1 VHRRNLRGHR
11 EARKRGRLF
20 RSLCLGGTLTIRP
33 MSKTKG
39 SVLVTGASSG
49 IGRATALAFASE
61 GWRVAVGA
69 RRKERLDSLLPEL
82 EQAGA
87 PACFAAQLDVTCRD
101 DIESFVEAMEKEF
114 GPVDC
119 LVNNAGK
126 ALGLEKL
133 YDAEGSMWREMV
145 ETNVMGVLHVTRAL
159 LPGMMERKR
168 GHVIMVGSVAGHH
181 GYAGGSVYCATKSA
195 IWSLV
200 EAMRR
205 ETLGQGI
212 RVTTVDPGLVD
223 TEFSPVR
230 FEWDEEKA
238 AKVYEGLEPLH
249 AEDVAECIL
258 FAATRKAHVNLDRI
272 QIMPTIQADPWHVHR
287 ES

>member
-1 VHRRNLRGHR
+1 
-11 EARKRGRLF
+11 
-20 RSLCLGGTLTIRP
+20 
-33 MSKTKG
+33 
-39 SVLVTGASSG
+39 
-49 IGRATALAFASE
+49 
-61 GWRVAVGA
+61 
-69 RRKERLDSLLPEL
+69 
-82 EQAGA
+82 
-87 PACFAAQLDVTCRD
+87 
-101 DIESFVEAMEKEF
+101 
-114 GPVDC
+114 
-119 LVNNAGK
+119 
-126 ALGLEKL
+126 
-133 YDAEGSMWREMV
+133 
-145 ETNVMGVLHVTRAL
+145 MGVLHVTRAL

-238 AKVYEGLEPLH
+238 AKVYEGLEPCTPKTWPSASSSPRRARPTSTSTASRSCRRSRPTPGTSIAR
-249 AEDVAECIL
+249 AERA
-258 FAATRKAHVNLDRI
+258 
-272 QIMPTIQADPWHVHR
+272 
-287 ES
+287 

>member
-1 VHRRNLRGHR
+1 
-11 EARKRGRLF
+11 
-20 RSLCLGGTLTIRP
+20 
-33 MSKTKG
+33 MSQASS

-61 GWRVAVGA
+61 GWNVAVGA
-69 RRKERLDSLLPEL
+69 RRTDRLDDLLPEL
-82 EQAGA
+82 VSAGA
-87 PACFAAQLDVTCRD
+87 PKCFAAELDVCSQD
-101 DIESFVEAMEKEF
+101 DIESFLTQLAMDF
-114 GPVDC
+114 GDVDC

-133 YDAEGSMWREMV
+133 FDAEGTMWREMM
-145 ETNVMGVLHVTRAL
+145 ETNVMGVLHMTRAL

-181 GYAGGSVYCATKSA
+181 GYAGGSVYCASKRA
-195 IWSLV
+195 LWSLC

-205 ETLGQGI
+205 ETLGHGI

-238 AKVYEGLEPLH
+238 AKVYDGLEPLH

-287 ES
+287 ESRSRNS

>member
-1 VHRRNLRGHR
+1 MTQH
-11 EARKRGRLF
+11 
-20 RSLCLGGTLTIRP
+20 SP
-33 MSKTKG
+33 

-49 IGRATALAFASE
+49 IGRATALAFAKE
-61 GWRVAVGA
+61 GWSVAVGA
-69 RRKERLDSLLPEL
+69 RRQERIAALLPEL
-82 EQAGA
+82 EESGA
-87 PACFAAQLDVTCRD
+87 PKVFGAELDVCNQD
-101 DIESFVEAMEKEF
+101 DIESFLSKLEKNF
-114 GPVDC
+114 GPIDC

-133 YDAEGSMWREMV
+133 FEAEGSMWREMI
-145 ETNVMGVLHVTRAL
+145 ETNVMGVLHMTRAL
-159 LPGMMERKR
+159 LPGMMQRKR

-181 GYAGGSVYCATKSA
+181 GYAGASVYCASKRA
-195 IWSLV
+195 LWSLC
-200 EAMRR
+200 ESMRR

-230 FEWDEEKA
+230 FEGDEEKA

-272 QIMPTIQADPWHVHR
+272 QVMPTIQADPWHIHR
-287 ES
+287 DK